1 MRLDSLLDTTTRQ
14 IQLDTLD
21 IVTADTTQI
30 IYQTSNTPVDNL
42 ILGMPEGLARI
53 LIPVV
58 VTITIFFLGHFIS
71 WLKSKF
77 ERKKE
82 VNSYKNLISKWI
94 ELIGKAIETQ
104 IKSCSE
110 FASSLDKSEDM
121 TPLRFSAN
129 KLLADKIDSLP
140 LDKLINAFAV
150 NTTGDN
156 DKNYK
161 MTFNL
166 VSQFNF
172 LRHVEQLIEKN
183 YEAYAK
189 FFDELVKSWN
199 IKFIEFD
206 NIISIQS
213 KIIGK
218 NQTHTDYNF
227 HVEVLR
233 IANEWLRDAAKE
245 KNSVRHSENKL
256 ILPLIDLTST
266 ELDKSQS
273 DYAFKLS
280 KIVSDLKLEIMQWD
294 SSKGFYSSVFSGTAT
309 KIKDAYDKLE
319 EAKLHFESNTKTV
332 SVFRLK

>member
-1 MRLDSLLDTTTRQ
+1 MRLDSLLDTTTKQ
-14 IQLDTLD
+14 IQLDTLES
-21 IVTADTTQI
+21 VTSDTTQI
-30 IYQTSNTPVDNL
+30 IYQVSGKSVDNL

-82 VNSYKNLISKWI
+82 VDSYKNLISKWV
-94 ELIGKAIETQ
+94 ELIQKAIEAQTH
-104 IKSCSE
+104 SCSE
-110 FASSLDKSEDM
+110 FANSLDKSVDM

-172 LRHVEQLIEKN
+172 LKHVEQVIEKN

-199 IKFIEFD
+199 TKFIEFD
-206 NIISIQS
+206 NIISTQS
-213 KIIGK
+213 KVIGK
-218 NQTHTDYNF
+218 NQNHADYNF
-227 HVEVLR
+227 HVEVVKV
-233 IANEWLRDAAKE
+233 ANEWLKNSGKE
-245 KNSVRHSENKL
+245 NNSVRHSETNL
-256 ILPLIDLTST
+256 ILPLISLTAK

-280 KIVSDLKLEIMQWD
+280 KVVSDLKLEVIQWD
-294 SSKGFYSSVFSGTAT
+294 SAKGFYSTVFKSSAT
-309 KIKDAYDKLE
+309 KINDAYDKLVE
-319 EAKLHFESNTKTV
+319 SKLHFQKNTKTV
-332 SVFRLK
+332 GVFRIK